1 MKTIIDQKDKS
12 NIEALYDKVI
22 KSALV
27 AAQPGTS
34 IECFDTFDGEVD
46 CNYRTLYV
54 NPETS
59 EAFLVKKRNSRE
71 FLTFYLVSKI
81 RKKIKNFSLLNFIP
95 AIIILESDIQEYK
108 SDINQLISEK
118 IKNKLLGEDS
128 KDSCVKRFES
138 IIFEHINLVIG
149 KFEYKYTNQ
158 ASVLNFLL
166 EFQSKKKTETVRA
179 DETFLEIIQEEYIS
193 EITRR
198 PSSGSVLS
206 LSTFLFVFQNK
217 NKEQLVDILKD
228 LLQNKSIS
236 AYKNFSFV
244 AVSNLLDFVSSK
256 KGITIDSLSTREL
269 YALKKMKEF
278 KMIPFIDFDISPAE
292 NKPQQNYHFV
302 NTSTDNTGSNDPL
315 TLFIESTTPLSVSM
329 ISGASFIKTRTKGL
343 TFALSTKSSILREYF
358 EYRNSLYK
366 KLSVTFSAFANPIA
380 CDAIK
385 KLYDLTLI
393 DLKISPLFGDCD
405 SPNAPLATPDLTIQG
420 IELFSETSGV
430 GFDDEHLQGYLQF
443 LKSALIYCDDVY
455 SLENVKYI
463 INSNIENAL
472 EKAEEGFNRER
483 DELEGTIESLEE
495 EIDDLHQD
503 VYELEQFESEL
514 DD

>member
-1 MKTIIDQKDKS
+1 MKTIINQEEKE
-12 NIEALYDKVI
+12 NIEVLYDKVI
-22 KSALV
+22 KSSLV
-27 AAQPGTS
+27 AAQS
-34 IECFDTFDGEVD
+34 EIDIETFDGFDDEVS
-46 CNYRTLYV
+46 CNYRTLYI
-54 NPETS
+54 NPETRD
-59 EAFLVKKRNSRE
+59 AFLVKRRNSGD
-71 FLTFYLVSKI
+71 FFTFYLVSKI
-81 RKKIKNFSLLNFIP
+81 RRKIKNFSILKFFPVIS
-95 AIIILESDIQEYK
+95 ILESDVRECK
-108 SDINQLISEK
+108 SNINQLISDK
-118 IKNKLLGEDS
+118 ITNTLLGDNS
-128 KDSCVKRFES
+128 KDSYLKNFEN
-138 IIFEHINLVIG
+138 IILDHINRGIG

-158 ASVLNFLL
+158 TSILNFLL
-166 EFQSKKKTETVRA
+166 EFQSKKKTETGKV
-179 DETFLEIIQEEYIS
+179 DETFLEIVQEKYIS
-193 EITRR
+193 EITSKT
-198 PSSGSVLS
+198 SSGSVLS

-236 AYKNFSFV
+236 AYKNFSFI

-256 KGITIDSLSTREL
+256 KEITIDSLSTREL

-278 KMIPFIDFDISPAE
+278 KMIPFIDFNISPAE

-302 NTSTDNTGSNDPL
+302 NTCTDNTCSNDPL

-329 ISGASFIKTRTKGL
+329 ISGASFIRTRTKGL
-343 TFALSTKSSILREYF
+343 TFALSTKSSILLEYF
-358 EYRNSLYK
+358 EYRNSLDK

-443 LKSALIYCDDVY
+443 IKSALIYCDDVY
-455 SLENVKYI
+455 SRENIKYV
-463 INSNIENAL
+463 INSNIEAAL
-472 EKAEEGFNRER
+472 EKAEEEFDRER
-483 DELEGTIESLEE
+483 GSLEDQIESLNS
-495 EIDDLHQD
+495 EIDDLNQTIYD
-503 VYELEQFESEL
+503 LESQF

>member
-1 MKTIIDQKDKS
+1 MKTIINQEEKE
-12 NIEALYDKVI
+12 NIEVLYDKVI
-22 KSALV
+22 KSSLV
-27 AAQPGTS
+27 AAQS
-34 IECFDTFDGEVD
+34 EIDIETFDGFDDEVS
-46 CNYRTLYV
+46 CNYRTLYI
-54 NPETS
+54 NPETRD
-59 EAFLVKKRNSRE
+59 AFLVKRRNSGD
-71 FLTFYLVSKI
+71 FFTFYLVSKI
-81 RKKIKNFSLLNFIP
+81 RRKIKNFSILKFFPVIS
-95 AIIILESDIQEYK
+95 ILESDVRECK
-108 SDINQLISEK
+108 SNINQLISDK
-118 IKNKLLGEDS
+118 ITNTLLGDNS
-128 KDSCVKRFES
+128 KDSYLKNFEN
-138 IIFEHINLVIG
+138 IILDHINRGIG

-158 ASVLNFLL
+158 TSILNFLL
-166 EFQSKKKTETVRA
+166 EFQSKKKTETGKV
-179 DETFLEIIQEEYIS
+179 DETFLEIVQEKYIS
-193 EITRR
+193 EITSKT
-198 PSSGSVLS
+198 SSGSVLS

-236 AYKNFSFV
+236 AYKNFSFI

-256 KGITIDSLSTREL
+256 KEITIDSLSTREL

-278 KMIPFIDFDISPAE
+278 KMIPFIDFNISPAE

-329 ISGASFIKTRTKGL
+329 ISGASFIRTRTKGL
-343 TFALSTKSSILREYF
+343 TFALSTKSSILLEYF
-358 EYRNSLYK
+358 EYRNSLDK

-443 LKSALIYCDDVY
+443 IKSALIYCDDVY
-455 SLENVKYI
+455 SRENIKYV
-463 INSNIENAL
+463 INSNIEAAL
-472 EKAEEGFNRER
+472 EKAEEEFDRER
-483 DELEGTIESLEE
+483 GSLEDQIESLNS
-495 EIDDLHQD
+495 EIDDLNQTIYD
-503 VYELEQFESEL
+503 LESQF